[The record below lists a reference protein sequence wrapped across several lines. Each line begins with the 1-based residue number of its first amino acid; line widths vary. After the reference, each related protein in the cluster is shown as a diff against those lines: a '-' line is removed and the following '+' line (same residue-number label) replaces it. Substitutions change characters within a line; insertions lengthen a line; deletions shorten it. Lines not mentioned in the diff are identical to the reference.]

1 MRRISSTTNASRY
14 ICHLRGEGKVQYE
27 RFDGKIYKRDDAVNP
42 PVILSAEEAATSLQ

>member
-1 MRRISSTTNASRY
+1 M
-14 ICHLRGEGKVQYE
+14 HLTIFVVRGGEGKVQYE